1 MLGFVPV
8 IGQTV
13 VPVLG
18 ALVSGFF
25 LAVELTGLPMER
37 RGLLR
42 RDRFTILRRNLGVA
56 LGFGVVAFLI
66 FLIPLAVV
74 VTMPAAVAGSV
85 VLVRT
90 LVPEARARAGR
101 GRGRLAALLL
111 ERR

>member
-1 MLGFVPV
+1 
-8 IGQTV
+8 
-13 VPVLG
+13 
-18 ALVSGFF
+18 
-25 LAVELTGLPMER
+25 ELTGLPMER

-42 RDRFTILRRNLGVA
+42 RDRFTILRRNLGAA

-90 LVPEARARAGR
+90 LVPEPEPEPD
-101 GRGRLAALLL
+101 AAADGSPALPP